1 MGFVKRNG
9 DDKESDDESADFV
22 MTSLKKNS
30 PTKSLKV
37 DAKPSPDAPAK
48 KTTPKM
54 VVKVKA
60 KNVSVKTAADKLKA
74 KAKMS
79 GKLVKKGLNKKVKK
93 VADGDN
99 VVKRQIA
106 FKPKKLSPALAAIC
120 GKRLLSRQ
128 VCRRSTI
135 SVVDLQGIC
144 TGE

>member
-22 MTSLKKNS
+22 MTSPKKNS

-37 DAKPSPDAPAK
+37 DDKASPDASAK
-48 KTTPKM
+48 KTTPKI

-60 KNVSVKTAADKLKA
+60 KNLSVKTTADKLKA
-74 KAKMS
+74 KAKKS
-79 GKLVKKGLNKKVKK
+79 GKLVKKGLNKKVS
-93 VADGDN
+93 DGGN

-106 FKPKKLSPALAAIC
+106 FRPKKLSPALAAIC

-128 VCRRSTI
+128 V
-135 SVVDLQGIC
+135 
-144 TGE
+144 

>member
-1 MGFVKRNG
+1 
-9 DDKESDDESADFV
+9 
-22 MTSLKKNS
+22 MTSPKKNS

-37 DAKPSPDAPAK
+37 DAKPSPDAPSK

-60 KNVSVKTAADKLKA
+60 KNLSVKTAADKLKA
-74 KAKMS
+74 KAKS
-79 GKLVKKGLNKKVKK
+79 GKLVKKGLDKKVKK

-128 VCRRSTI
+128 V
-135 SVVDLQGIC
+135 
-144 TGE
+144 